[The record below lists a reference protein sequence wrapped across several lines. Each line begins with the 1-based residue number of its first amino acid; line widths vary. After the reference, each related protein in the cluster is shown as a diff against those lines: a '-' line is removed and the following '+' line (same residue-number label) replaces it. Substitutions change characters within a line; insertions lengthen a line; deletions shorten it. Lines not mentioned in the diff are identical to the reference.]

1 MVAMNAARVLLLA
14 SVAGNLLQANVLQV
28 CFLNTA
34 SLDPDTLNQFEKE
47 LSGIASSSG
56 VSLSIRQCM
65 PGPAADIRITIQS
78 QSDVEPSALGAA
90 KVLGGRV
97 LPEIEIYT
105 GPIKTL
111 LTARLPVLVGRAM
124 ARVAAHELG
133 HFLSQSVDHSDG
145 VMSEAYSAPRLMAA
159 DKRSFRIP
167 VIPASHTA
175 R

>member
-1 MVAMNAARVLLLA
+1 MVAMNAAGLFLLA
-14 SVAGNLLQANVLQV
+14 SLAGNLLQANLLHV

-34 SLDPDTLNQFEKE
+34 NLDPETVRQFEKE
-47 LSGIASSSG
+47 LSDIASSSG

-65 PGPAADIRITIQS
+65 PGPAADVRITIQS
-78 QSDVEPSALGAA
+78 QSGVEPSALGAA

-97 LPEIEIYT
+97 LPELEVYT
-105 GPIKTL
+105 APIGAL
-111 LTARLPVLVGRAM
+111 LAARLPVLMGRAM

-133 HFLSQSVDHSDG
+133 HFLTQSSEHSDG
-145 VMSEAYSAPRLMAA
+145 VMSEFYSGPRLMAA

-167 VIPASHTA
+167 LNPASDTA